1 MTVTLNSHMPARKE
15 QAPECGYEPER
26 SSRQLWGHVYIQGTL
41 TLLLI
46 RLRPNSGFPLVMV
59 TENSLQLWKE
69 VKEGTES
76 MSLRGHHLRKQQGGD
91 QMIFLP

>member
-15 QAPECGYEPER
+15 QAPERGYEPER

-41 TLLLI
+41 ILLLI

-69 VKEGTES
+69 LKEGAES
-76 MSLRGHHLRKQQGGD
+76 MSLRGSPLEIATGR
-91 QMIFLP
+91 